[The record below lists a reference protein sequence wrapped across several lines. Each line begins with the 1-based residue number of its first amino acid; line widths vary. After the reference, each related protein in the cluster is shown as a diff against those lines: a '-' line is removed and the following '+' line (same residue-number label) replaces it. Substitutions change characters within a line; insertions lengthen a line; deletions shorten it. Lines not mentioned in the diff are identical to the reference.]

1 MPNQQIKA
9 VLWDFGG
16 VITSSPFEAFNRME
30 EAKGLPKDFVR
41 SINSTNPDTNAWAQF
56 ERSDIGAEEFDKL
69 FAEEARAKGGDVTGA
84 EVIACLAGSIRP
96 EMVTALSIVKAN
108 YKTACITNNV
118 KAGSGAGMSRSED
131 VANEIATLM
140 ETYFDHV
147 VESSKVEI
155 RKPDPRIY
163 EMACE
168 AIDVSPDTCVYLDD
182 LGINLKP
189 AKAMGM
195 QTIKVLNA
203 EQAIRDLEAILDMPL
218 R

>member
-1 MPNQQIKA
+1 MPNPAIKA

-41 SINSTNPDTNAWAQF
+41 SINATNPDTNAWAQF
-56 ERSDIGAEEFDKL
+56 ERSDISAAEFDDL
-69 FAEEARAKGGDVTGA
+69 FAEEARAKGGDVSGS

-96 EMVTALSIVKAN
+96 EMVKALSIVKAN
-108 YKTACITNNV
+108 FKTACITNNV

-131 VANEIATLM
+131 VANEIASLM
-140 ETYFDHV
+140 DTYFDHV
-147 VESSKVEI
+147 IESSKVEI

-168 AIDVSPDTCVYLDD
+168 AIDVAPDTCVYLDD

-189 AKAMGM
+189 ARAMGM

-203 EQAIRDLEAILDMPL
+203 DQAIGELEAILDMPL